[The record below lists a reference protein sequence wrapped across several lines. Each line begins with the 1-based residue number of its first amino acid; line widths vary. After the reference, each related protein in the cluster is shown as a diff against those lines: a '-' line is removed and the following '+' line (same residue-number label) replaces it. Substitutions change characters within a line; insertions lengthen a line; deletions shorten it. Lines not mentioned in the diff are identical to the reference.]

1 MLWLRSRGCQERN
14 DSMTAR
20 KQKEEPMD
28 MQLLQELRQAR
39 EDGGITDDDRIVFFH
54 PDEPIRLY
62 SAFGHGADD
71 RMFNGIVAANF
82 RAMNP
87 GMVSG

>member
-1 MLWLRSRGCQERN
+1 MFWRCSCGCQERN
-14 DSMTAR
+14 ESMKTR
-20 KQKEEPMD
+20 NHHEEPID
-28 MQLLQELRQAR
+28 MKLFQELEQIR
-39 EDGGITDDDRIVFFH
+39 EEGGITDDDRIVFFD

-71 RMFNGIVAANF
+71 ATFNGIVSANF

-87 GMVSG
+87 GLASG